1 MSGEVIM
8 LVFYRLFGCR
18 LGGHIAR
25 LACSEH
31 MIALSEILLF
41 VRVDCQVH
49 VLGLLKWLISSLT
62 LVSVVNDAFAS
73 QIQEAD
79 H

>member
-31 MIALSEILLF
+31 MIALPEILLF

-49 VLGLLKWLISSLT
+49 VLGLLK
-62 LVSVVNDAFAS
+62 
-73 QIQEAD
+73 
-79 H
+79 

>member
-18 LGGHIAR
+18 LGGHIAK
-25 LACSEH
+25 LACSDYI
-31 MIALSEILLF
+31 MALPEILLF

-49 VLGLLKWLISSLT
+49 VLGLIK
-62 LVSVVNDAFAS
+62 
-73 QIQEAD
+73 
-79 H
+79 

>member
-31 MIALSEILLF
+31 MIAFPEILLF

-49 VLGLLKWLISSLT
+49 VLETTEWLNSSIT
-62 LVSVVNDAFAS
+62 
-73 QIQEAD
+73 
-79 H
+79 